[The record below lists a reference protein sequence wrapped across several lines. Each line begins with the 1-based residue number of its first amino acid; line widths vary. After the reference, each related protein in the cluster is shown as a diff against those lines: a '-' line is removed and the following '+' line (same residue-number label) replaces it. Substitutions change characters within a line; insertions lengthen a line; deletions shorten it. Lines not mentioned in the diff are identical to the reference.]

1 MPAKQGE
8 HTLESLMKLKEIDKS
23 LYRKR
28 LNILITVCIVILLVV
43 SLGVSNLLI
52 ANFGSE
58 VNGDNF
64 IWNLSGVA
72 IAGAVLFALLK
83 MLSAKPYMFE
93 VNYVRNLKREMNRI
107 YRSSKKLQVA
117 IEANDERALI
127 ISYFNLRASK
137 QVYELDSNTLTMPEL
152 NEKIRIL
159 DVQIESLG
167 LTISTEDYRPELLDL
182 INAD

>member
-1 MPAKQGE
+1 
-8 HTLESLMKLKEIDKS
+8 MKLKTIDKS

-28 LNILITVCIVILLVV
+28 LNILITVCIVILLIT

-52 ANFGSE
+52 VNFGSE

-64 IWNLSGVA
+64 IWNLLGVA
-72 IAGAVLFALLK
+72 IGGVVLFTLLK

-93 VNYVRNLKREMNRI
+93 VSYVRSLKREMNRI
-107 YRSSKKLQVA
+107 YRSSKKLQSA
-117 IEANDERALI
+117 IAVNDERALT

-137 QVYELDSNTLTMPEL
+137 QVYELDDNTLIMPEL
-152 NEKIRIL
+152 NEKIRLL

-167 LTISTEDYRPELLDL
+167 LTISTEDYRPELLDQ